1 MRKNLPLCQHI
12 HFGVTSFLLK
22 QNFKL
27 YAPLAVFRKNLRN
40 SCTTV
45 IFTYIKEFSCGK
57 NVKIYFWKHF
67 TQLWRITWLG
77 IKSTLRF
84 AAGELVFVRPH
95 QDDLL
100 LAAHGIHT
108 LLRWAM
114 VWY

>member
-1 MRKNLPLCQHI
+1 MEKN
-12 HFGVTSFLLK
+12 S
-22 QNFKL
+22 
-27 YAPLAVFRKNLRN
+27 
-40 SCTTV
+40 
-45 IFTYIKEFSCGK
+45 
-57 NVKIYFWKHF
+57 KIYFLKYF
-67 TQLWRITWLG
+67 TPLWRITWLG

-114 VWY
+114 VWH

>member
-1 MRKNLPLCQHI
+1 MINILFEAFHPIVAYNLL
-12 HFGVTSFLLK
+12 
-22 QNFKL
+22 
-27 YAPLAVFRKNLRN
+27 
-40 SCTTV
+40 
-45 IFTYIKEFSCGK
+45 
-57 NVKIYFWKHF
+57 
-67 TQLWRITWLG
+67 LG